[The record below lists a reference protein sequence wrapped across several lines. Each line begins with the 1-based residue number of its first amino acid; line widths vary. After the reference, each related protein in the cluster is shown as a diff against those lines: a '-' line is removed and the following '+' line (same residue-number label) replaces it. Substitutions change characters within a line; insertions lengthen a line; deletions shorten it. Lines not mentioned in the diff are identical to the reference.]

1 LINKEKKVEE
11 RQMSELGYKVIKH
24 NNWLGSSSSE
34 DEEK

>member
-1 LINKEKKVEE
+1 
-11 RQMSELGYKVIKH
+11 MSELGFKVIKH